1 MQALIIGG
9 AGFVGS
15 YLAAHC
21 MNNWHWKV
29 AITKMDS
36 ESLELPGTDVYNMT
50 PGSYTDPGSSE
61 YGSPRL
67 YLPSGSTEFGCAILE
82 EAGVNHRCKYQ
93 GQRQP
98 AGCNP

>member
-36 ESLELPGTDVYNMT
+36 ESLELPGTDVYNLNT
-50 PGSYTDPGSSE
+50 PGSHADPGNSRIRFTQTISSIWQRRV
-61 YGSPRL
+61 RL
-67 YLPSGSTEFGCAILE
+67 HYPGRSRG
-82 EAGVNHRCKYQ
+82 
-93 GQRQP
+93 
-98 AGCNP
+98 

>member
-36 ESLELPGTDVYNMT
+36 ESLELP
-50 PGSYTDPGSSE
+50 
-61 YGSPRL
+61 RH
-67 YLPSGSTEFGCAILE
+67 GCL
-82 EAGVNHRCKYQ
+82 
-93 GQRQP
+93 
-98 AGCNP
+98 

>member
-36 ESLELPGTDVYNMT
+36 ESLELPGTDVYNLNLLDPT
-50 PGSYTDPGSSE
+50 QIREILNTVHPDYIFHRLHYPGRSRG
-61 YGSPRL
+61 
-67 YLPSGSTEFGCAILE
+67 
-82 EAGVNHRCKYQ
+82 
-93 GQRQP
+93 
-98 AGCNP
+98 